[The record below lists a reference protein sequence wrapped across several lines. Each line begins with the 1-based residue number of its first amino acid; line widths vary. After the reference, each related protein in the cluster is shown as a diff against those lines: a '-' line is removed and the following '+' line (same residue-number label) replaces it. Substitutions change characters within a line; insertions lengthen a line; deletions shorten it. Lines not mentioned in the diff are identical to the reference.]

1 MADAETLATKLKGWE
16 SGLKAEIAK
25 NPAPWNSYDSTIK
38 SVIADYT
45 TKLSSTPHYS
55 APDWQLIKAMLWTQ
69 SGAWNHAWTYAP
81 MQAGMPRDKGLPDIL
96 PPNEHSKLI
105 LPPSYA
111 TTLTLQ
117 NVPKNPTY
125 NIMAGVGYLLKRAAK
140 FKNVLVLD
148 STVPQL
154 SLPPRTIGIQPLLES
169 LGIKSAWSTI
179 PFFNFGGGFSPAF
192 LMQPAPG
199 VASHVATH
207 TTSKHPAQ
215 PKKKLGIFDWRP
227 IDSGSVAGLYN
238 GGGDPN
244 YTAKVKFALTLM

>member
-55 APDWQLIKAMLWTQ
+55 APDWQLIKAMLWTE

-111 TTLTLQ
+111 TTPTLQ

-125 NIMAGVGYLLKRAAK
+125 NLMSAVA
-140 FKNVLVLD
+140 LVLPSSCNPLPASHRMSRRIQPQ
-148 STVPQL
+148 STLPSQKRSSEFLIGDPSTPARSRVSITAAVTPTT
-154 SLPPRTIGIQPLLES
+154 PPR
-169 LGIKSAWSTI
+169 
-179 PFFNFGGGFSPAF
+179 
-192 LMQPAPG
+192 
-199 VASHVATH
+199 
-207 TTSKHPAQ
+207 
-215 PKKKLGIFDWRP
+215 
-227 IDSGSVAGLYN
+227 
-238 GGGDPN
+238 
-244 YTAKVKFALTLM
+244 